1 MGNKLASFLMWA
13 AIIVVAFGSLWLI
26 IEPVVWWTEKSE
38 MRLYVRIFLLMF
50 AVNTFAVLRLY
61 NSIVQNTRFSIKLR
75 EALMKFTNAVPGLER
90 AMKNLSGSL
99 GSVKASEDSLKKELS
114 DNTAKVE
121 KLTDRINKV
130 NNLKN

>member
-13 AIIVVAFGSLWLI
+13 ALIVVAFGSLWLI

-75 EALMKFTNAVPGLER
+75 EALNKFAGVVPGFER
-90 AMKNLSGSL
+90 AMKNLNSSL
-99 GSVKASEDSLKKELS
+99 GSAKTSMDSLKKELS
-114 DNTAKVE
+114 DNTDKVE
-121 KLTDRINKV
+121 KLIEKINRLS
-130 NNLKN
+130 NIKN